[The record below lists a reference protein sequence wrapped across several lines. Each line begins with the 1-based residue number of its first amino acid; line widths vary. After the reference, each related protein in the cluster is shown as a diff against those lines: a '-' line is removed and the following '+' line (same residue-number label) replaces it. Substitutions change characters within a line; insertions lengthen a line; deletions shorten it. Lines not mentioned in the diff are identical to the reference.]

1 MLDPLANEPKTI
13 TLVDGTP
20 VSLRYF
26 MPSDTEDLLKF
37 YRGLPDEDRMFLKD
51 DVTNRDIFHIFVE
64 KIHSGR
70 SVAILAL
77 HDKKIVGEATL
88 HLNLFGWTRHVGE
101 LRAVILREYSGKG
114 LTRALIREQVG
125 VAITK
130 NLDKIVFRILENQ
143 KDSRKALEEVG
154 FEAEAVLRRQAMDL
168 QGNKHNVVIMS
179 NYVSELWRQFEDMI
193 TDSEFEVIP

>member
-1 MLDPLANEPKTI
+1 MLDPLSNEPKTI
-13 TLVDGTP
+13 TLVDGTS

-26 MPSDTEDLLKF
+26 KEGDAEDLLKF

-51 DVTNRDIFHIFVE
+51 DVTNRDIFNIFMD
-64 KIHSGR
+64 KIHTGR
-70 SVAILAL
+70 SVMILAF
-77 HDKKIVGEATL
+77 HDKKIVAEATL
-88 HLNLFGWTRHVGE
+88 HMNFFGWTRHVAE

-154 FEAEAVLRRQAMDL
+154 FEQEAVLRRQAMDL